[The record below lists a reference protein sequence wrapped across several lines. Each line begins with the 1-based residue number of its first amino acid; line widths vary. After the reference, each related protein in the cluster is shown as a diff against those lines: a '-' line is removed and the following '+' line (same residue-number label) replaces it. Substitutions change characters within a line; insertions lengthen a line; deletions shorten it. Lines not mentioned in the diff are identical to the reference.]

1 MSVIIKVIDL
11 HISIIIIP
19 FIMYKFI
26 CTFTNLCYNICIC
39 LTTRLEWWLY
49 VFHLVLLVFSLKRRR
64 WWYWMIEV
72 LLFGT
77 ILLIVIRVILKYN
90 RNFSFRLK
98 IKIIGLDIEIKT
110 NEKGTTQ
117 P

>member
-1 MSVIIKVIDL
+1 
-11 HISIIIIP
+11 
-19 FIMYKFI
+19 
-26 CTFTNLCYNICIC
+26 
-39 LTTRLEWWLY
+39 
-49 VFHLVLLVFSLKRRR
+49 
-64 WWYWMIEV
+64 MIEV